1 MRSDALFG
9 LFIIGFVLFLMV
21 QYIYINE
28 REFEKRK
35 KRLEMERK
43 YNEINYRKI

>member
-1 MRSDALFG
+1 MTSDAIFG
-9 LFIIGFVLFLMV
+9 LFIIGFVLFLV
-21 QYIYINE
+21 CQYIYINE

-43 YNEINYRKI
+43 HNEINHRKL

>member
-1 MRSDALFG
+1 MTHDALFG
-9 LFIIGFVLFLMV
+9 LFIIVFLLVLLC

-35 KRLEMERK
+35 KRLEIERK
-43 YNEINYRKI
+43 HNEINNRKI